1 LPLAASTANNFRAG
15 IEVHHAVYDDRCD
28 RAEALA
34 RGGLERPVQRKL
46 ASVRGVDL
54 VGRRVQGVVQI
65 TIVQGPVLRGAAGVK
80 HHRGSQDDCR
90 GHESSTH
97 AGAPQKSTWA
107 PNWNNRPPGVHHIG
121 FNVGTSVT
129 TTVERLERKGVEAL
143 FGNARSGHVCLDLS
157 RKLGLRI
164 DVTSI
169 QPIAASSS
177 PAHDSI

>member
-1 LPLAASTANNFRAG
+1 MIATCSDAGLA
-15 IEVHHAVYDDRCD
+15 I
-28 RAEALA
+28 
-34 RGGLERPVQRKL
+34 
-46 ASVRGVDL
+46 DL
-54 VGRRVQGVVQI
+54 IQ
-65 TIVQGPVLRGAAGVK
+65 PLRGPLHDYLRQHG
-80 HHRGSQDDCR
+80 
-90 GHESSTH
+90 
-97 AGAPQKSTWA
+97 
-107 PNWNNRPPGVHHIG
+107 PGVHHIG